1 MKYFLLPILYV
12 CCIGGLWA
20 QQVPQYSL
28 YALNPYAHNPAYAGL
43 ENTLVA
49 TGVYRQQWSGLQ
61 GAPATQHVNA
71 HLPIFAI
78 SSGVGLRVQNDVI
91 GAHNTVQAALSYSY
105 QVNLSRQTLLSIGLT
120 GGWIQY
126 SLDGSKLRAP
136 QGTYSE
142 PNFTHNETVL
152 PIGRVQAGAPIFEF
166 GLFLQHKKLDVGLS
180 AQPVFATALKE
191 KGNGGFGLQPVQ
203 HYFLYGGYAVSLGE
217 NLELKPSILVKS
229 DLAET
234 QVEFSALFHWRENT
248 FAGASLRGAGSN
260 ARDAVVLVV
269 GFKINDKTT
278 VGYGYDIPLSAL
290 SAAHRGS
297 HELMLRYSLN
307 KPIGVGK
314 MPPIIFNPRFF

>member
-1 MKYFLLPILYV
+1 MRYFVIPILYV
-12 CCIGGLWA
+12 CSIGCLWA
-20 QQVPQYSL
+20 QQVPQFSL
-28 YALNPYAHNPAYAGL
+28 YALNPYAFNPAYAGL

-71 HLPIFAI
+71 HLPIYAI
-78 SSGVGLRVQNDVI
+78 SSGVGLRVQNEVI

-105 QVNLSRQTLLSIGLT
+105 QLNLSRQTLLSLGLT

-152 PIGRVQAGAPIFEF
+152 PVGRVQAGAPIFEF
-166 GLFLQHKKLDVGLS
+166 GVFLQHKKWDVGLS

-203 HYFLYGGYAVSLGE
+203 HYFLYGSYAVSLGE
-217 NLELKPSILVKS
+217 NLELVPSLLVKS
-229 DLAET
+229 DLVET
-234 QVEFSALFHWRENT
+234 QVELSAIFRWHENT
-248 FAGASLRGAGSN
+248 FAGASLRGAGTN
-260 ARDAVVLVV
+260 ARDAAVLLV

-307 KPIGVGK
+307 RPIGVGK